1 MEGEQQPTPSI
12 CSACPELKYAY
23 ETCFHKWYNQFT
35 AGKTTELGCEKEFEL
50 YKQCVWV
57 KINLLVILLN
67 LM

>member
-1 MEGEQQPTPSI
+1 MEDQSQQPTPSI

-23 ETCFHKWYNQFT
+23 ETCFHKWYHQFT

-57 KINLLVILLN
+57 KEENDEF
-67 LM
+67 